1 MGKQNTEAWPVNGDT
16 YYWVRSDIGDIC
28 ESKWVDGLRKHE
40 FKRSIGNIF
49 RSIADARLAIA
60 KQQAR
65 AEAIERAKK

>member
-1 MGKQNTEAWPVNGDT
+1 MGKNNEKWPVNGDV

-28 ESKWVDGLRKHE
+28 KSQWVDGISHHE

-60 KQQAR
+60 KQQAK
-65 AEAIERAKK
+65 AADAERARK